1 MAFPRKLN
9 QLCTPAFVYFVL
21 SVVGIIVTIFQ
32 NMGNTNK
39 YCLGTLTC
47 NVPSTIIIFV
57 MKIICILFWTWVL
70 NLMCNDGHKNIAWF
84 LVLLPFILIFLAV
97 GMVSMNQK
105 KKKREGMKNGL
116 CAGSCEGMTN
126 SEDPTDPPKKPKQ

>member
-21 SVVGIIVTIFQ
+21 SFVGIIVTIFQ

-39 YCLGTLTC
+39 YCLGSLTC
-47 NVPSTIIIFV
+47 NVPSTVAIFI

-70 NLMCNDGHKNIAWF
+70 NLMCKDGHKNIAWF
-84 LVLLPFILIFLAV
+84 LVLLPFILMFLVV
-97 GMVSMNQK
+97 GMVSMNQTK
-105 KKKREGMKNGL
+105 KKKD
-116 CAGSCEGMTN
+116 GMT
-126 SEDPTDPPKKPKQ
+126 SSPCATGTCSK

>member
-21 SVVGIIVTIFQ
+21 SFVGIIVTIFQ

-39 YCLGTLTC
+39 YCLGSLTC
-47 NVPSTIIIFV
+47 NVPSTVAIFI

-105 KKKREGMKNGL
+105 KKQK
-116 CAGSCEGMTN
+116 EGMT
-126 SEDPTDPPKKPKQ
+126 SSPCDSGTCPSKKPTPPKP

>member
-21 SVVGIIVTIFQ
+21 SFVGIIVTIFQ

-39 YCLGTLTC
+39 YCLGSLTC
-47 NVPSTIIIFV
+47 NVPSTVAIFI
-57 MKIICILFWTWVL
+57 MKIIGILFWTWVL

-84 LVLLPFILIFLAV
+84 LVLLPFILMFLVV
-97 GMVSMNQK
+97 GMVSMNQTK
-105 KKKREGMKNGL
+105 KKK
-116 CAGSCEGMTN
+116 EGMTKG
-126 SEDPTDPPKKPKQ
+126 SCAAGTCGSKS

>member
-21 SVVGIIVTIFQ
+21 SFVGIIVTIFQ

-39 YCLGTLTC
+39 YCLGSLTC
-47 NVPSTIIIFV
+47 NVPSTVAIFI

-70 NLMCNDGHKNIAWF
+70 NLICNDGHKNIAWF
-84 LVLLPFILIFLAV
+84 LVLLPFVLMFMVV
-97 GMVSMNQK
+97 GMVSMNQMK
-105 KKKREGMKNGL
+105 KQNKNKKEGMASP
-116 CAGSCEGMTN
+116 CATGTCS
-126 SEDPTDPPKKPKQ
+126 K

>member
-105 KKKREGMKNGL
+105 KKQK
-116 CAGSCEGMTN
+116 EGMTSSSCASGN
-126 SEDPTDPPKKPKQ
+126 CPSKKPPPKP

>member
-21 SVVGIIVTIFQ
+21 SFVGIIVTIFQ

-39 YCLGTLTC
+39 YCLGSLTC
-47 NVPSTIIIFV
+47 NVPSTVAIFI

-105 KKKREGMKNGL
+105 KKQK
-116 CAGSCEGMTN
+116 EGMT
-126 SEDPTDPPKKPKQ
+126 SSSPCATGTCSK

>member
-21 SVVGIIVTIFQ
+21 SFVGIIVTIFQ

-39 YCLGTLTC
+39 YCLGSLTC
-47 NVPSTIIIFV
+47 NVPSTVAIFI

-84 LVLLPFILIFLAV
+84 LVLLPFILMFLVV
-97 GMVSMNQK
+97 GMVSMNQTK
-105 KKKREGMKNGL
+105 KKKD
-116 CAGSCEGMTN
+116 GMT
-126 SEDPTDPPKKPKQ
+126 SSPCATGTCSK

>member
-21 SVVGIIVTIFQ
+21 SFVGIIVTIFQ

-39 YCLGTLTC
+39 YCLGGLTC
-47 NVPSTIIIFV
+47 NVPSTVAIFI

-84 LVLLPFILIFLAV
+84 LVLLPFILMFLVV

-105 KKKREGMKNGL
+105 KKQKEGMK
-116 CAGSCEGMTN
+116 GSCASG
-126 SEDPTDPPKKPKQ
+126 SCPSKKPTPPKP

>member
-21 SVVGIIVTIFQ
+21 SFVGIIVTIFQ

-39 YCLGTLTC
+39 YCLGSLTC
-47 NVPSTIIIFV
+47 NVPSTVAIFI
-57 MKIICILFWTWVL
+57 MKIIGILFWTWVL

-84 LVLLPFILIFLAV
+84 LVLLPFILMFLVV

-105 KKKREGMKNGL
+105 KKQK
-116 CAGSCEGMTN
+116 EGMTKGKSPCGSN
-126 SEDPTDPPKKPKQ
+126 PCNA